1 MMILQELLTFFE
13 SVEGSAVPVISV
25 LRESGAAARVLTEDN
40 SAITVRIC
48 HDVGLEFKVILAF

>member
-1 MMILQELLTFFE
+1 MILQELLTFRDP
-13 SVEGSAVPVISV
+13 VEGSVVPIISV
-25 LRESGAAARVLTEDN
+25 LRKGNTAAGVLTGDN

>member
-1 MMILQELLTFFE
+1 MMILQELLTFLDP
-13 SVEGSAVPVISV
+13 VEGSVVPVISV
-25 LRESGAAARVLTEDN
+25 LRKSNTAAGVLTEDN